1 MAMAIVVNGEHRA
14 FAAPLSIAKLLAEL
28 HLEPRRV
35 AVERNKS
42 LVRRSSFEQT
52 MLADGDA
59 VEIVTLV
66 GGG

>member
-1 MAMAIVVNGEHRA
+1 V
-14 FAAPLSIAKLLAEL
+14 
-28 HLEPRRV
+28 RRV
-35 AVERNKS
+35 N
-42 LVRRSSFEQT
+42 FEQT

>member
-1 MAMAIVVNGEHRA
+1 MAISVNGEPRP
-14 FAAPLSIAKLLAEL
+14 FAGPVTVAALLVEL
-28 HLEPRRV
+28 RLEPRRV
-35 AVERNKS
+35 AVERNKL
-42 LVRRSSFEQT
+42 LVRRSNFEQT